1 MLLHLHFHWQQL
13 PPFLPSIYVG
23 AQVAQEHSP
32 QKAEKDLAICCIQLL
47 AISLIWKMNLL
58 EVGQAAMLLYYP
70 MCLHTRTPSLGV
82 QPVQLMI
89 PLVNNI
95 YIYIPNN

>member
-13 PPFLPSIYVG
+13 PPLYSPIYVVP
-23 AQVAQEHSP
+23 QVAQEHSP

-47 AISLIWKMNLL
+47 SISLIWKTNLL
-58 EVGQAAMLLYYP
+58 EVGQTTMLLYY
-70 MCLHTRTPSLGV
+70 LVLVHTGTPSLGM

-95 YIYIPNN
+95 YIPNN

>member
-1 MLLHLHFHWQQL
+1 MLHLHFHCQKL
-13 PPFLPSIYVG
+13 PPLHSAIYLG
-23 AQVAQEHSP
+23 PQVAQEHSP

-47 AISLIWKMNLL
+47 PISLIWKMNLL
-58 EVGQAAMLLYYP
+58 EVGQATMLLYYVG
-70 MCLHTRTPSLGV
+70 CIQTRTPSLGM